1 MRFELTILLVC
12 NQFPWTSRAPYYK
25 IIRLVKLVD
34 EFDNGVNEELR
45 YPTIVVTR
53 LGASFTLHLP

>member
-1 MRFELTILLVC
+1 MRFELTALLVC

-34 EFDNGVNEELR
+34 EFDNGVSKENL
-45 YPTIVVTR
+45 TLAIDVTS
-53 LGASFTLHLP
+53 LGANTTP